1 MAVTA
6 PTDVSAWIPSIIST
20 KVHDTALDSLH
31 TLSADAQV
39 YPDLEGK
46 AGESFTIPTVGVVSP
61 ADNLAVTTPAVDD
74 KLSGAGVPVTIKE
87 AVKSVAFYDR
97 TKYATGTDFNALA
110 GQKVG
115 TALNDRVE
123 LDLGAALYAGRNTAA
138 DAFIPALTFDAL
150 RALKAA
156 IPAGLRR
163 RGITVYADDDSL
175 DALFADEL
183 FRNAAQAGGIDE
195 LRSGEFS
202 RPVLGMRIKPLD
214 EGVLPVGADGL
225 PQVAA
230 VVNGYLIRAVQ
241 KQPSTEVERDARARL
256 TRIVGTTL
264 HGEGV
269 VDSRG
274 VVVRQI
280 GADPTP

>member
-6 PTDVSAWIPSIIST
+6 PTDVSAWIPSVIST
-20 KVHDTALDSLH
+20 TVVDTALDSLH
-31 TLSADAQV
+31 TLSADAASFT
-39 YPDLEGK
+39 DLEGK
-46 AGESFTIPTVGVVSP
+46 PGEKFTIPTVGVVTP

-74 KLSGAGVPVTIKE
+74 KLSGAGVEVTIKE

-97 TKYATGTDFNALA
+97 TKYATGTDFNQLA

-115 TALNDRVE
+115 TALGDRVE

-138 DAFIPALTFDAL
+138 DATVANLNTAAL
-150 RALKAA
+150 RQLKAA

-163 RGITVYADDDSL
+163 RGINVYATDDVLSE
-175 DALFADEL
+175 LFADPL
-183 FRNAAQAGGIDE
+183 FQNAAAAGGDAE

-202 RPVLGMRIKPLD
+202 RPLYGMRFRPVD
-214 EGVLPVGADGL
+214 EGVLPEGEDGL
-225 PQVAA
+225 PIVAA
-230 VVNGYLIRAVQ
+230 VVDKFLIKAFQ

-256 TRIVGTTL
+256 TRVVGTTL
-264 HGEGV
+264 HAEGV

-274 VVVRQI
+274 VVVFQV
-280 GADPTP
+280 GTTTP